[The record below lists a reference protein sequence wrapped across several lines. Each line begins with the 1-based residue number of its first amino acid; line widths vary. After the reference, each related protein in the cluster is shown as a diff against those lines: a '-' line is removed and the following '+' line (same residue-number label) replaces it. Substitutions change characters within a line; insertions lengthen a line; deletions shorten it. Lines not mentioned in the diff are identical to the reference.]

1 MQQTNLFLRKQD
13 ETEGI
18 KMSNEKKNVGK
29 MLLGTWDTKT
39 VVGVAIGA
47 ALFAVLMNYG
57 GIRVFT
63 NTSLTTAMIV
73 VPIVAGLFGPLPA
86 ALVAGLG
93 NVLADLIGGW
103 GFWFD
108 WSIGN
113 FVMGFFIGLLPLYGA
128 KIEDGIFQV
137 KHMIGYVICVLLG
150 NVVGF
155 GLVTPVLTVLFY
167 SSELTITWAQAFTA
181 NLSNIIVQV
190 VVGIPVL
197 FLMAKRNAK
206 KSNLST
212 ED

>member
-1 MQQTNLFLRKQD
+1 
-13 ETEGI
+13 
-18 KMSNEKKNVGK
+18 
-29 MLLGTWDTKT
+29 
-39 VVGVAIGA
+39 
-47 ALFAVLMNYG
+47 
-57 GIRVFT
+57 
-63 NTSLTTAMIV
+63 
-73 VPIVAGLFGPLPA
+73 
-86 ALVAGLG
+86 
-93 NVLADLIGGW
+93 
-103 GFWFD
+103 
-108 WSIGN
+108 
-113 FVMGFFIGLLPLYGA
+113 
-128 KIEDGIFQV
+128 
-137 KHMIGYVICVLLG
+137 MIGYVICVLLG

>member
-1 MQQTNLFLRKQD
+1 
-13 ETEGI
+13 
-18 KMSNEKKNVGK
+18 MSKEKKNIGK

-113 FVMGFFIGLLPLYGA
+113 FFMGLFIGLLPVYGA

-137 KHMIGYVICVLLG
+137 KHMIGYVISVLVG
-150 NVVGF
+150 NLVGF
-155 GLVTPVLTVLFY
+155 GLVTPLLTFLFY
-167 SSELTITWAQAFTA
+167 SHELTITWAQAFSA
-181 NLSNIIVQV
+181 IVSNGIVEIV
-190 VVGIPVL
+190 IGIPVL
-197 FLMAKRNAK
+197 LLLAKRNAK
-206 KSNLST
+206 KNNLST